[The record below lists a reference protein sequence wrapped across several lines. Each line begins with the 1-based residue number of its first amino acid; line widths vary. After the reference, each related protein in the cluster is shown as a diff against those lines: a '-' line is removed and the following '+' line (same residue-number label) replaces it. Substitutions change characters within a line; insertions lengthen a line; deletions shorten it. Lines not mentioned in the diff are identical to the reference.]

1 MLKFWKIVAFLW
13 GCAVASFGVGA
24 DRYPTKPIQLV
35 VGFAPGGP
43 TDILARAVANSL
55 SRTLGQQMVVV
66 NRPGAGSN
74 IAAEIVAR
82 GTPDGYTLLMG
93 SSANA
98 VNATLY
104 SKLNFD
110 FPREFTP
117 VNLVGTAPL
126 VLIVVPSLPAAT
138 VKEFVALLKAKPGQI
153 NYGSGGYGSS
163 MHLAAEVF
171 RAATGV
177 NVVHVPYGG
186 AAPAVQALLS
196 GQVQFLFSP
205 IPNAL
210 PFARQGKA
218 RMLAVSTSKRTLFVP
233 ELPTMMEAGVPSY
246 DVSPWWG
253 LFAPAHTPKSVVGV
267 LAKAVEATAK
277 DSDYK
282 KQIDV
287 LGAEPLVSTPERF
300 SRYVAE
306 EVIRWAKIVK
316 ASGAKVD

>member
-1 MLKFWKIVAFLW
+1 VLKFWKTIAFLW
-13 GCAVASFGVGA
+13 GCAIVGFAAGA
-24 DRYPTKPIQLV
+24 DRYPARPIQLV

-43 TDILARAVANSL
+43 TDIFARAVANAL
-55 SRTLGQQMVVV
+55 SHTLGQQVVVV

-74 IAAEIVAR
+74 IAAEMVAR
-82 GTPDGYTLLMG
+82 GTPDGHTLLMG

-104 SKLNFD
+104 SRLNFD
-110 FPREFTP
+110 FPRDFTP
-117 VNLVGTAPL
+117 VNVVGSAPL
-126 VLIVVPSLPAAT
+126 VLVVAPSLPVAT
-138 VKEFVALLKAKPGQI
+138 VKEFVGLLKAKPGQI
-153 NYGSGGYGSS
+153 NYGSGGHGSS

-171 RAATGV
+171 RASTGV

-186 AAPAVQALLS
+186 AAPAVQALLA

-218 RMLAVSTSKRTLFVP
+218 RMLAVSTSKRTPLIP
-233 ELPTMMEAGVPSY
+233 EVPTMMEAGVPRY

-253 LFAPAHTPKSVVGV
+253 LFAPARTPTAVVNT
-267 LAKAVEATAK
+267 LAKAVEAAAK
-277 DSDYK
+277 DPDYK
-282 KQIDV
+282 KQLDV
-287 LGAEPLVSTPERF
+287 LGAQPLVSTPEQF
-300 SRYVAE
+300 ARYVAE
-306 EVIRWAKIVK
+306 EVTRWGQVVK